1 LLRDEEILDRIF
13 AQFDSRYDKTKDAAR
28 IARAMTKVDI
38 AQEMRGI
45 IQNAVSMAQT
55 GVISPYVQ

>member
-1 LLRDEEILDRIF
+1 LDRIF